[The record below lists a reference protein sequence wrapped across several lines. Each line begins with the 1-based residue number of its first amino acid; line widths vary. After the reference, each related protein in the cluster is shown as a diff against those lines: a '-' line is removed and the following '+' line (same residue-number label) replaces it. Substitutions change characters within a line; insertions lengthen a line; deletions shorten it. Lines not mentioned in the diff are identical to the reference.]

1 MEEQGQQNILIV
13 DDRPENLLV
22 LESILEDTGVQIF
35 KATTGNEALAI
46 VLEQELA
53 LVLLDVQMPDMDGFE
68 IAELMRRS
76 ERSRHIP
83 IIFVTAISKEQKHI
97 FQGYEAGAVDYL
109 FKPLEPEILKSK
121 VRVFLELDKQKK
133 QLKAQ
138 AVQLREKINELNLA
152 KEAAEAASRAKSEF
166 LANMSHEIRTPLN
179 SIIGMADLLAETN
192 LSSEQ
197 AEYVRIL
204 KSAGENLLRLINDI
218 LDLSK
223 IEAGHLQL
231 ISTGFHLSEI
241 ISRPCQ
247 ILAMRARQ
255 KGLSLEYRIEPDVP
269 DYLQGDPD
277 RLQQVLINLLGN
289 AIKFTEQ
296 GGVSLTVSRYQPT
309 SGCSRDDEIVLLF
322 TVSDTGIG
330 IPLDKQETI
339 FDSFTQADTSTT
351 RRYGGTGLGLTISRR
366 LVELMGGRIWLE
378 STPGQ
383 GSRFYFQVPFRP
395 GEEKGAELVRPA
407 ESETP
412 AAAGEGQGSGRRR
425 ILLVEDNP
433 DNLLLFRTYL
443 KEAPYE
449 IETARN
455 GQEAVEKV
463 KSQQFNLVLM
473 DMQMPVM
480 DGYTATALI
489 RRWEAVRGRPAVPII
504 ALTAYALKEDEQ
516 KSRLAGCDDH
526 ITKPVKK
533 KTLLETIARYISLS
547 ARE

>member
-1 MEEQGQQNILIV
+1 MGEQGKQNILIV

-138 AVQLREKINELNLA
+138 AVQLREKISELNLA

-179 SIIGMADLLAETN
+179 SIIGMADLLAETS

-231 ISTGFHLSEI
+231 ISTSFYLSEI

-269 DYLQGDPD
+269 DCLQGDPD

-296 GGVSLTVSRYQPT
+296 GRVFLTVSRCHT
-309 SGCSRDDEIVLLF
+309 ASGCSRDDEIVLLF
-322 TVSDTGIG
+322 SVSDTGIG
-330 IPLDKQETI
+330 IPVDKQEAI

-378 STPGQ
+378 STPGR
-383 GSRFYFQVPFRP
+383 GSTFYFTVSFRP
-395 GEEKGAELVRPA
+395 GDEKT
-407 ESETP
+407 SETPQPTGLGTP
-412 AAAGEGQGSGRRR
+412 AAAGEGQGSGRQR

-443 KEAPYE
+443 KGAPCE
-449 IETARN
+449 IETAQN
-455 GQEAVEKV
+455 GQEAVEKY
-463 KSQQFNLVLM
+463 KSQQFDLVLM

-489 RRWEAVRGRPAVPII
+489 RRWEAARGRSPVPII
-504 ALTAYALKEDEQ
+504 ALTAYALKEDAQ
-516 KSRLAGCDDH
+516 KSRLAGCNDH
-526 ITKPVKK
+526 VTKPVKK
-533 KTLLETIARYISLS
+533 STLLETINRYISLS